1 MMGDTAHK
9 EGEHKAYIQWIAA
22 ETSTVEEGTSVMD
35 LTKTVLDK
43 NGYKYTGASNYIS
56 SITSPDGTTL
66 SGTGNGPNSGWMY
79 RVNGKDG
86 EVSADN
92 YILKR
97 AIQSSGTSRTTTR
110 KST

>member
-43 NGYKYTGASNYIS
+43 NGYKYTGASNVHQLHHI
-56 SITSPDGTTL
+56 
-66 SGTGNGPNSGWMY
+66 
-79 RVNGKDG
+79 
-86 EVSADN
+86 A
-92 YILKR
+92 
-97 AIQSSGTSRTTTR
+97 
-110 KST
+110 